1 MYPVSVRI
9 DEEHVESLTLALA
22 ALQAER
28 AVCQRWGAVS
38 TRHVLA
44 EDDLQEILERAR
56 NAWQLSEKNASALVA
71 LIGRRK
77 PW

>member
-1 MYPVSVRI
+1 MYPVSVRL

-28 AVCQRWGAVS
+28 AVCQRWGVVT

-44 EDDLQEILERAR
+44 VDDLQEILERAR
-56 NAWQLSEKNASALVA
+56 EANRLSDKNASPLVA